1 MRHEVPKLQ
10 GLCNNVWM
18 ASRIDVNAG
27 KVLDQLVAIERR
39 TSCGG
44 MPLDSLDRLED
55 VLHSVRV

>member
-1 MRHEVPKLQ
+1 
-10 GLCNNVWM
+10 M